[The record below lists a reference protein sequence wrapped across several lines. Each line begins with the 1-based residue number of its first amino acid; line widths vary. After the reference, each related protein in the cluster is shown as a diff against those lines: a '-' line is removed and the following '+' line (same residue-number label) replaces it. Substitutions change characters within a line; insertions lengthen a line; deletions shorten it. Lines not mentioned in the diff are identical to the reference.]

1 MNIHG
6 FRHVSITPARVSRSP
21 VLLESVGAD
30 SNNRNLLV
38 YEGTE
43 KVPFFILVKKIECFI
58 ARFFLYFYLV
68 VLK

>member
-38 YEGTE
+38 YLPDGLHGS
-43 KVPFFILVKKIECFI
+43 KPIQAGHFDIHQYDIGRRILE
-58 ARFFLYFYLV
+58 
-68 VLK
+68 

>member
-1 MNIHG
+1 MVTN
-6 FRHVSITPARVSRSP
+6 SP
-21 VLLESVGAD
+21 S
-30 SNNRNLLV
+30 V